1 MSDYALTTVHF
12 SRPAGLRL
20 RLARLLGTGA
30 PPSPVEELQKL
41 SDHLLVDIGVDPR
54 DIARPAHEE
63 AVRLELLDR
72 GWHRPGGP
80 KRA

>member
-1 MSDYALTTVHF
+1 MSDHALTAVQF

-30 PPSPVEELQKL
+30 PRSPADELQKL
-41 SDHLLVDIGVDPR
+41 SEHLLVDIGVDPR

-63 AVRLELLDR
+63 TVRLELLER